1 VYSEQGY
8 GDTIQFIRYV
18 PMLVERGAKVILE
31 THKSLVELF
40 VGLKYLDDVIIRN
53 PEPIRADFQI
63 PIMSLPHRFSTT
75 LNQIPADIPYLPIL
89 STIDID
95 FCSES
100 QPLIGIAWAGNP
112 QHRHSWAA
120 NRSLNI
126 ALLEPIFEI
135 SGITWVSVQM
145 DDRYDEVVMMG
156 RKNLI
161 KDMREHVENFADTA
175 AVIEKLDL
183 VISVDTAVAHLA
195 GAIGKPV
202 WNLLS
207 FAADWRWLLDRDD
220 SPWYP
225 TMRLFR
231 QTTPGDWESV
241 VHEVSEL
248 LISKKFK

>member
-1 VYSEQGY
+1 
-8 GDTIQFIRYV
+8 
-18 PMLVERGAKVILE
+18 M
-31 THKSLVELF
+31 
-40 VGLKYLDDVIIRN
+40 
-53 PEPIRADFQI
+53 
-63 PIMSLPHRFSTT
+63 FSPTALLHPT
-75 LNQIPADIPYLPIL
+75 QNNPYL
-89 STIDID
+89 SK
-95 FCSES
+95 
-100 QPLIGIAWAGNP
+100 
-112 QHRHSWAA
+112 
-120 NRSLNI
+120 
-126 ALLEPIFEI
+126 IFEI

-183 VISVDTAVAHLA
+183 VITVDTAVAHLA

-241 VHEVSEL
+241 IRDLIEL
-248 LISKKFK
+248 L